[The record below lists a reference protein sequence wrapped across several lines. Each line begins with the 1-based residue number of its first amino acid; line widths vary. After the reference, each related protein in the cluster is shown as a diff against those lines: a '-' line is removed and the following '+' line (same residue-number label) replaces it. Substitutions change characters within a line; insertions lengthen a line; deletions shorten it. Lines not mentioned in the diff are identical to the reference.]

1 MSKQLFIQAKKKTF
15 KKLDQ
20 YVPIVARV
28 HGGSH
33 PEFHHVRETYDMI
46 VEKNKVAE
54 GEQVD
59 FDAEFQRLRQIT
71 DHYSVP
77 SDVCESFEEVYI
89 MLAEL
94 DQAYHS

>member
-1 MSKQLFIQAKKKTF
+1 MSNQLFMQAKKKYF

-20 YVPIVARV
+20 YVAIVARV

-33 PEFHHVRETYDMI
+33 PEFHHVREVYDLI
-46 VEKNKVAE
+46 VEKNKAAE
-54 GEQVD
+54 GEPVGLD
-59 FDAEFQRLRQIT
+59 TEFQRLRQIT
-71 DHYSVP
+71 DDYSVP
-77 SDVCESFEEVYI
+77 IDVCESYEEVYK